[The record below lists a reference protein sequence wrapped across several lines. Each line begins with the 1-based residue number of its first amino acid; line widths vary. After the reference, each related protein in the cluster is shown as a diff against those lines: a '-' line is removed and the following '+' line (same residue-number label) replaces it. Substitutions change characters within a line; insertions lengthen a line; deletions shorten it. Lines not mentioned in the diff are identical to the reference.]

1 VKLVESEFLEKAK
14 SELEKAEKILMKME
28 SSSADI
34 IQNCISAMMDSINF
48 ISSALLNRISTVDE
62 DYLILIDK
70 HEKEIGEIVRLYFYL
85 KNILN
90 KRHSKVERFVIRVD
104 GWKSSFYLKKEDLE
118 EYLEKIRESIRRLE
132 K

>member
-1 VKLVESEFLEKAK
+1 
-14 SELEKAEKILMKME
+14 MKME

-34 IQNCISAMMDSINF
+34 IQNCILAMMDSINF

-70 HEKEIGEIVRLYFYL
+70 HEKEMKEMVRLYFYL

>member
-1 VKLVESEFLEKAK
+1 MESEFLEKAK

-70 HEKEIGEIVRLYFYL
+70 HEKEIGEMVRLYFYL

>member
-1 VKLVESEFLEKAK
+1 MESEFLEKAK

-34 IQNCISAMMDSINF
+34 IQNCILAMMDSINF

-70 HEKEIGEIVRLYFYL
+70 HEKEMKEMVRLYFYL